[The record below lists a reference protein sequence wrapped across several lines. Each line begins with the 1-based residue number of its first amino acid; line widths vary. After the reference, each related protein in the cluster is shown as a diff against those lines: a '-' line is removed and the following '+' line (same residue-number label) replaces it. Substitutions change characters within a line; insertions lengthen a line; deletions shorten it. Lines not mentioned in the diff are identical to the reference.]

1 LEHLIGVLA
10 ARQPTRSAYAIFTRT
25 ICEGLVPAWYEET
38 NLPVVYA
45 TELEAQ
51 REIADDLMERL
62 QQFLNGERAF
72 DDAISTDDLILPV
85 DVWPDG
91 SISTEDGSIFG
102 KRS

>member
-1 LEHLIGVLA
+1 MRNV
-10 ARQPTRSAYAIFTRT
+10 RQPVRSAHAIFTQT
-25 ICEGLVPAWYEET
+25 ICEGLVPAWYDES
-38 NLPVVYA
+38 NFPVIYA

-62 QQFLNGERAF
+62 QQFLKAEREF
-72 DDAISTDDLILPV
+72 DDAINVDDFILPV

-91 SISTEDGSIFG
+91 SISMEDGSTFG